1 MVFHF
6 LFSCAFIFLTVSGQ
20 ATDVARLAV
29 SKQVLNEYIF
39 QGKELT
45 ILYTIYNLHS
55 SRPARDVELFD
66 SYSDT
71 EFIQIHGSKSARWP
85 HISAGTNVTHAVVFL
100 PQAAGTYNFTSATIT
115 YNLGDPSKTILH
127 YSSAPGHVII
137 YPLKEY
143 NRRFATHTMEW
154 IGFAML
160 VTPCLLIPYMLW
172 RSSASKYLN

>member
-1 MVFHF
+1 MVLQVF
-6 LFSCAFIFLTVSGQ
+6 FSCAFLFVTVSGQ
-20 ATDVARLAV
+20 ASDVARLAV

-85 HISAGTNVTHAVVFL
+85 HISAGTNVTHAVVLL

-115 YNLGDPSKTILH
+115 YNLGDPSKTI
-127 YSSAPGHVII
+127 
-137 YPLKEY
+137 
-143 NRRFATHTMEW
+143 
-154 IGFAML
+154 IGEFLPSTSIVLTVFVSECML
-160 VTPCLLIPYMLW
+160 IRLRLGLFWPFL
-172 RSSASKYLN
+172 